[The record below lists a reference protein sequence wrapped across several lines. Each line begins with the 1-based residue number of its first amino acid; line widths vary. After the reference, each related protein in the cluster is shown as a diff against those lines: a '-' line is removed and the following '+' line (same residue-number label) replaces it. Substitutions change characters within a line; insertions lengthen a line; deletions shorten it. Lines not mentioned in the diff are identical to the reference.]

1 MMAEQSRST
10 TTPTLP
16 RPVLRIEEAAEI
28 AQVSTRQMRRWLN
41 GELPGMPKLNAVR
54 VGSSWRINR
63 ASLERY
69 LAGED
74 AQNGG

>member
-1 MMAEQSRST
+1 
-10 TTPTLP
+10 
-16 RPVLRIEEAAEI
+16 
-28 AQVSTRQMRRWLN
+28 VSPRQMRRWLN
-41 GELPGMPKLNAVR
+41 GELQGMPKLNAVR

-74 AQNGG
+74 AQSGG